1 MKTGPAIRRSA
12 AGLLLAFAAF
22 SLAWTAVKEVGAR
35 GAGPEAGGAAPAAGL
50 TVYYFHA
57 TARCPTCKRI
67 EELTRS
73 VFETE
78 FAAEAAS
85 GRVEFRVLNREE
97 PACADLVAR
106 YSLATNAVVL
116 ARGAPSSDWKDLK
129 RIWDLVGD
137 EPAFRKYIASEI
149 SAMIGG
155 K

>member
-1 MKTGPAIRRSA
+1 VNARLAVRRSA
-12 AGLLLAFAAF
+12 AGLLLAFAAL
-22 SLAWTAVKEVGAR
+22 SLVWTVVKEVRAR
-35 GAGPEAGGAAPAAGL
+35 RAAGGDDRVAGAEL

-57 TARCPTCKRI
+57 TARCPTCNRI

-73 VFETE
+73 VVQTE
-78 FAAEAAS
+78 FAAELAS

-97 PACADLVAR
+97 PSRAALVER

-116 ARGAPSSDWKDLK
+116 ARGAPSTEWKDLK

-137 EPAFRKYIASEI
+137 EPAFRKYISSEV
-149 SAMIGG
+149 SAMLGG